1 MSNATNLEIV
11 KVNDERTAGDK
22 ITCVY
27 NLETG
32 KTTAYINPNGDI
44 KEQLERVNNELGKR
58 ALI

>member
-1 MSNATNLEIV
+1 MNNAANLEIV

-22 ITCVY
+22 ITCFY

-32 KTTAYINPNGDI
+32 KTTAYIHPDGDI
-44 KEQLERVNNELGKR
+44 KEQLERVKKELGKR